1 MVYIINP
8 HINFVKRGV
17 NALKKVY
24 EEASLIQISEADN
37 NPRDLYNQASLLKC
51 YLRFRLTFSYI
62 CFCSSLYPRAAMS
75 TLTSSGTHSK

>member
-1 MVYIINP
+1 MYN
-8 HINFVKRGV
+8 NFVKRGV

-24 EEASLIQISEADN
+24 EEASLMQISEADN
-37 NPRDLYNQASLLKC
+37 IPRDLHNQASLLKC

-75 TLTSSGTHSK
+75 TLTSSGTLSK